1 LRYRHVWPGIL
12 LLSSLAT
19 LLVALVAWGDHF
31 LSPGPSGGIRRLLDL
46 WATPRVQGQV
56 GPVTPATAEPL
67 PAPRDA
73 APRAAPADEP
83 APPPAAPAAA
93 SAGDSRA
100 PAAVLSA
107 RAVPA
112 RLAARYSL
120 DLGTFAVVEDAERAE
135 AQLNQ
140 AGFSTVRFRQQE
152 PVRLFTVTL
161 ASPPDPDE
169 TQAIVSRLREDGF
182 AQTVM
187 LLGHRHT
194 RGAGHPAPHRRP
206 RRRAAAVG
214 GSRAPGLG
222 RGRPRGT
229 GHAAPWDLHV
239 AGGGRGGGP
248 GDLEARHG

>member
-1 LRYRHVWPGIL
+1 
-12 LLSSLAT
+12 
-19 LLVALVAWGDHF
+19 VALVAWGDHF

-67 PAPRDA
+67 PAPGDA

-187 LLGHRHT
+187 PEGAWGTDIRVAQAIPLRTAVRVAERLRS
-194 RGAGHPAPHRRP
+194 AGHEP
-206 RRRAAAVG
+206 RVWAEAARAGQVTLRHGTFTSREEAEAVG
-214 GSRAPGLG
+214 REISRLG
-222 RGRPRGT
+222 MDNEVVQIR
-229 GHAAPWDLHV
+229 
-239 AGGGRGGGP
+239 
-248 GDLEARHG
+248 